1 MGENKMNNR
10 FEYMEKCIAAGQA
23 NDAESFNMLL
33 AALNDA
39 DWQIRYAAVVAIG
52 DRKNPAAVNAL
63 VKILQDE
70 NTAPIYTQ
78 DADYGGAP
86 AGSPYANEPN
96 LPAGT
101 TDETRDAWHRRGRIK
116 QATIIAIG
124 SIGIA
129 DPKALDLLHDYA
141 VNQKEDYMVRAAS
154 CQTLGIL
161 ASPASKPY
169 LEKAVNDNETCTMM
183 EAVRALRRV
192 KREI

>member
-1 MGENKMNNR
+1 
-10 FEYMEKCIAAGQA
+10 MEKCIAAGQV

-52 DRKNPAAVNAL
+52 DRKNPAAINAL

-70 NTAPIYTQ
+70 NSAPIYTQ

-86 AGSPYANEPN
+86 AGSPYASEPN
-96 LPAGT
+96 LPAST

-116 QATIIAIG
+116 QAAIIALG

-129 DPKALDLLHDYA
+129 DPKALDLLHEYA
-141 VNQKEDYMVRAAS
+141 INQKEDYMVRAAA

-161 ASPASKPY
+161 ASPASKLY

>member
-1 MGENKMNNR
+1 MNKR

-33 AALNDA
+33 SALTDP

-52 DRKNPAAVNAL
+52 DRKNSDAINAL

-70 NTAPIYTQ
+70 NAAPIYTQ

-96 LPAGT
+96 LPIGT

-116 QATIIAIG
+116 QAAIIALG

-129 DPKALDLLHDYA
+129 DSQALELLHDYA
-141 VNQKEDYMVRAAS
+141 INQKEDYMVRAAS

-161 ASPASKPY
+161 ASPTSKPY
-169 LEKAVNDNETCTMM
+169 LEKAINDTETCTMM
-183 EAVRALRRV
+183 EAVRALERV
-192 KREI
+192 KNVASPSR